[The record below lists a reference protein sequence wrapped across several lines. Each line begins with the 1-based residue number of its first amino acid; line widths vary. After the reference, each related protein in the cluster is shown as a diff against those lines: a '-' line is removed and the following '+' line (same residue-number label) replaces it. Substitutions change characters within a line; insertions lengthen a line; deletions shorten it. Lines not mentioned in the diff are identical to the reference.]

1 MLDTDEVI
9 LSLASLL
16 HDIGKVI
23 QRTDKKG
30 KHESLSAEFVK
41 THLPDKTS
49 AEDVAK
55 LVEKHHQGG
64 DDPLLQ
70 LLIEADHTSAGERE
84 IETKEETGQ
93 TYYPLHRP
101 LKSPIADPD
110 ETVYY
115 PVQRLNIQDYEQLV
129 PSNKAKAGTTEYN
142 DIVDELINGM
152 SSIGKLY
159 QAANWLP
166 YITSLSELLRRE
178 LFFVPSAPAVEK
190 EPRNSLYEHS
200 RLTAALAIC
209 FKRSGSKSFT
219 IIVGDVGG
227 IQRFVY
233 GQRVYKQALKSLKGR
248 SAYISFLADAVA
260 KHILIKHRLPPF
272 NLIYSAGGHFMIIS
286 PKLDT
291 DAKKGLVKEINQFLL
306 KRHKGSLRLYLGFS
320 DIELGKEQS
329 PETGQQG
336 LWKIIKQK
344 IEEAHEDLKKRKETP
359 FKELLTEHY
368 ETLFKERIEQENQ
381 VCESCGIYIQD
392 NREVRRIG
400 EGEEALNVCPLCY
413 GLAELGRRLV
423 TSRYIVE
430 MWGSITIKEKDD
442 WEKTLNFTA
451 DDLSISYYLAEN
463 EQDLKQLLQ
472 LLSINPRGLWM
483 VLVKTL
489 NDSNFTDTINT
500 TREFIDKLP
509 IAVGF
514 TFMPQWAP
522 LAEDRQI
529 KSFDQLALASEGSH
543 EIGYLRLDLDG
554 MGSLIRDKAD
564 RFSVLSTIS
573 QLISFVM
580 EGVVEQLV
588 RNSSS
593 QITGRS
599 FKNLYLIYSGGD
611 DLLLVGPWNEVVEF
625 ADVLKTK
632 ISAFFKTRKPTMT
645 CALLVE
651 DPKTPVKVATET
663 LDRLI
668 ADAKKRK
675 DCVSCGGEVMG
686 WNFFTETLRVAHLLS
701 EDINAGA
708 VSRALI
714 FKLATLFTEYT
725 QDKYWSVVRHRLK
738 YVLSRHM
745 SKKEERR
752 VSQEIDQLEK
762 TYLQEL
768 TTLFPMMKAL
778 TWLSEKYTR
787 EEVAA

>member
-1 MLDTDEVI
+1 MLETDEAI

-16 HDIGKVI
+16 HDIGKVL
-23 QRTDKKG
+23 QRTDKKV
-30 KHESLSAEFVK
+30 KHELLSADFVK
-41 THLPDKTS
+41 TYLPDQTT
-49 AEDVAK
+49 AERVEQ
-55 LVEKHHQGG
+55 LVKKHHEGG
-64 DDPLLQ
+64 DDPLLR

-93 TYYPLHRP
+93 TYHPLHRP

-110 ETVYY
+110 ENIYY
-115 PVQRLNIQDYEQLV
+115 PVQRLNIENYAQLH
-129 PSNKAKAGTTEYN
+129 PSNEAKAGTTEYK
-142 DIVDELINGM
+142 DIVDELINEM
-152 SSIGKLY
+152 ISIGKLY
-159 QAANWLP
+159 QTANWLP
-166 YITSLSELLRRE
+166 YISTLSELLRKE
-178 LFFVPSAPAVEK
+178 LLLVPSAPAVEK

-200 RLTAALAIC
+200 RLTAALSIC
-209 FKRSGSKSFT
+209 FNRSGNRSFT
-219 IIVGDVGG
+219 ITIGDVGG

-248 SAYISFLADAVA
+248 SIYINLLADAVA
-260 KHILIKHRLPPF
+260 KHILIKLRLPPF

-286 PKLDT
+286 QKLDT
-291 DAKKGLVKEINQFLL
+291 EKKTELVKEINQFLL
-306 KRHKGSLRLYLGFS
+306 KRHKGSLRLHLGFA
-320 DIELGKEQS
+320 DVDLDKESS
-329 PETGQQG
+329 PETGQQR
-336 LWKIIKQK
+336 LWDLIKQK

-359 FKELLTEHY
+359 FKELLSESY
-368 ETLFKERIEQENQ
+368 ETLFKERIEKENQ
-381 VCESCGIYIQD
+381 VCESCGTYIQD
-392 NREVRRIG
+392 SRMVKTIG
-400 EGEEALNVCPLCY
+400 KDEEELIVCPLCY

-430 MWGSITIKEKDD
+430 LWGRTIIDKEMDD
-442 WEKTLNFTA
+442 WEKALNFTS
-451 DDLSISYYLAEN
+451 DNLLISYYLAEN
-463 EQDLKQLLQ
+463 EQDLEQFLQ
-472 LLSINPRGLWM
+472 SLSKNPSGLWM
-483 VLVKTL
+483 VSVKTL
-489 NDSNFTDTINT
+489 NNSNFTDAINHIS
-500 TREFIDKLP
+500 RFVDKLP

-522 LAEDRQI
+522 LGEDGQI
-529 KSFDQLALASEGSH
+529 KSFDQLALASEGSK

-573 QLISFVM
+573 QLVSFVM

-588 RNSSS
+588 RRGSS
-593 QITGRS
+593 QITGRN

-611 DLLLVGPWNEVVEF
+611 DLLIVGPWNEVVEF
-625 ADVLKTK
+625 AEILQNEVRRCFGT
-632 ISAFFKTRKPTMT
+632 SKPTMT

-675 DCVSCGGEVMG
+675 DCVSCVGEVMG
-686 WNFFTETLRVAHLLS
+686 WNVFTETLKVAHQLS
-701 EDINAGA
+701 MDINAGA

-725 QDKYWSVVRHRLK
+725 QDQYWSVVRHRLK

-745 SKKEERR
+745 SKEEERR
-752 VSQEIDQLEK
+752 ASQRIDQLEK
-762 TYLQEL
+762 TYLQFA
-768 TTLFPMMKAL
+768 TLFPVMKSL
-778 TWLSEKYTR
+778 TWLVEKYTR